1 MAQPQF
7 EGDKP
12 VLMEA
17 DKLGYDKNQR
27 IVVAIG
33 NVEVAQ
39 GESILLADR
48 LTYYQDYNIVKASG
62 NVSLMEP
69 DGNVYFAEEVQLKDD
84 MRAGVVNQFRARL
97 VDNSAFAAAEARRIN
112 EDVTVLRKAV
122 YSPCKLCK
130 GEAPFWQLKA
140 DKVKVDNKEQRVT
153 YDDAY
158 LEVKGVPI
166 AYTPYF
172 SHATPDADRTSGFLR
187 PEYSQDSNLGSTLK
201 VPYYVN
207 IAPNMDA
214 TVTPFM
220 TTEEG
225 LVMEGEYRYLTDRGT
240 YQFNGSGTLPKRRDA
255 QGRVDAGREFRG
267 HIFAK
272 GQTMLDEYWSW
283 GFDVERSTDD
293 TYLRRYDYGN
303 QDTLT
308 SRLYV
313 EGVDGRNYAIA
324 QGLAFQG
331 LEIDDDPDRTPLVAP
346 YMRGYYETEPGWN
359 GSRFF
364 TEANAMALSREVGP
378 DNNHLSMTG
387 GWKLPV
393 VTSNGQLIELEG
405 SVRGDVYEVDDV
417 ALSNNRQYSG
427 SETRVIPQLALKWRY
442 PLVKQTENGS
452 VTLEPTVL
460 AVASTS
466 GNNPQEIPNEDN
478 LVAEFTDTNLFDV
491 RRYPG
496 YDTIDDGS
504 RVTYGMR
511 SQWMFD
517 GSNNI
522 DVLFGQNYSFD
533 NTPFPYNDELDEAFS
548 DYIGRVSLDYQPV
561 QLSYRFRLDQEDMG
575 LNRNEIMSTFNVHP
589 VALSINYL
597 SLDEDP
603 FLSNREEVSAATSY
617 AISENWTF
625 NASGRRDLM
634 NDRSIYASTGLTYK
648 NECITL
654 ISNLSKDFTRDRDIE
669 PDTSFTVRVL
679 LRNIN

>member
-1 MAQPQF
+1 M
-7 EGDKP
+7 
-12 VLMEA
+12 
-17 DKLGYDKNQR
+17 
-27 IVVAIG
+27 
-33 NVEVAQ
+33 
-39 GESILLADR
+39 
-48 LTYYQDYNIVKASG
+48 
-62 NVSLMEP
+62 
-69 DGNVYFAEEVQLKDD
+69 
-84 MRAGVVNQFRARL
+84 
-97 VDNSAFAAAEARRIN
+97 
-112 EDVTVLRKAV
+112 
-122 YSPCKLCK
+122 
-130 GEAPFWQLKA
+130 
-140 DKVKVDNKEQRVT
+140 
-153 YDDAY
+153 
-158 LEVKGVPI
+158 
-166 AYTPYF
+166 
-172 SHATPDADRTSGFLR
+172 
-187 PEYSQDSNLGSTLK
+187 
-201 VPYYVN
+201 
-207 IAPNMDA
+207 
-214 TVTPFM
+214 
-220 TTEEG
+220 
-225 LVMEGEYRYLTDRGT
+225 
-240 YQFNGSGTLPKRRDA
+240 
-255 QGRVDAGREFRG
+255 
-267 HIFAK
+267 
-272 GQTMLDEYWSW
+272 
-283 GFDVERSTDD
+283 
-293 TYLRRYDYGN
+293 
-303 QDTLT
+303 
-308 SRLYV
+308 
-313 EGVDGRNYAIA
+313 
-324 QGLAFQG
+324 
-331 LEIDDDPDRTPLVAP
+331 
-346 YMRGYYETEPGWN
+346 
-359 GSRFF
+359 
-364 TEANAMALSREVGP
+364 
-378 DNNHLSMTG
+378 
-387 GWKLPV
+387 
-393 VTSNGQLIELEG
+393 
-405 SVRGDVYEVDDV
+405 YEVDDV